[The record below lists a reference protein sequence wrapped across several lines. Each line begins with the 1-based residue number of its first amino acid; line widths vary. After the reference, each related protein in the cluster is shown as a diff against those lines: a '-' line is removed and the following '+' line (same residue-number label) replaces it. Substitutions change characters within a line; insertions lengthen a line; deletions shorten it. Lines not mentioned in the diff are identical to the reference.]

1 MFRSRE
7 DEGKHRT
14 VMVTKMHQANL
25 TRETARAMQAEKASA
40 AQVESISDTNAF
52 NTSEVRL
59 FSFFHSNVL

>member
-1 MFRSRE
+1 
-7 DEGKHRT
+7 
-14 VMVTKMHQANL
+14 MVTKMHQANL